1 MASIVRICTSMANSS
16 KVDWAGTAVLAF
28 ALAVLFFFVFGIPP
42 LSIGGVAEDCAVSS
56 LWTSTDDKPQVSSP
70 ETISNVILVML
81 DGVRWQ
87 EIAESR
93 EGSAMFPRL
102 HSTLSKDAQLFL
114 NDTVSNPFKTS
125 LPAYQSIFAGSI
137 QQCYGNNC
145 GRISTETFPERLVR
159 ELRLDRKKV
168 ATLASWNR
176 IACAVESKP
185 KATFVNAGDQPVID
199 GPVDSELATNNQL
212 QQQKQWASE
221 YYREAA
227 RFDEH
232 TFRHAMSYLDRH
244 RPNFLFLS
252 LVDSDIYGHQHDYQG
267 YAQALRQYD
276 RWLNEIMEKLDTM
289 GDYGRKTAVIVTTD
303 HGRGSG
309 ATSWSEHGPKIPES
323 GRIWT
328 YVRVPQNGSFRII
341 ERTTNH
347 SHVDL
352 RPTIETLFGLQP
364 RVCSGCGKS
373 FVAAAKPETIGTN

>member
-1 MASIVRICTSMANSS
+1 MVRSTI
-16 KVDWAGTAVLAF
+16 DRAGTAVLAF
-28 ALAVLFFFVFGIPP
+28 ALAVLLFFVFGIPP
-42 LSIGGVAEDCAVSS
+42 LSIGGIAEDCAQSS
-56 LWTSTDDKPQVSSP
+56 LWTSTDDAPQVSSP

-93 EGSAMFPRL
+93 EDIATFPRL
-102 HSTLSKDAQLFL
+102 HSTLSKDAQLFI
-114 NDTVSNPFKTS
+114 NDSASNPFNKS
-125 LPAYQSIFAGSI
+125 LPAYQSIFAGSV
-137 QQCYGNNC
+137 QQCDGNNC

-159 ELRLDRKKV
+159 DLKLNRKKV
-168 ATLASWNR
+168 ATLASWNQ
-176 IACAVESKP
+176 IACAVESQP
-185 KATFVNAGDQPVID
+185 MATFVNAGNQPLID
-199 GPVDSELATNNQL
+199 GPADSELATNDRLQL
-212 QQQKQWASE
+212 QKQWASS
-221 YYREAA
+221 YYRGVA

-232 TFRHAMSYLDRH
+232 TFHHAMSYLRRH

-252 LVDSDIYGHQHDYQG
+252 FVDSDIYGHQHNYQG

-276 RWLNEIMEKLDTM
+276 RWLNEIVEKLDTM
-289 GDYGRKTAVIVTTD
+289 GEYGEKTAVIVTTD
-303 HGRGSG
+303 HGRGST
-309 ATSWSEHGPKIPES
+309 AASWSEHGAAIPES

-328 YVRVPQNGSFRII
+328 YVRLPQNGSFRIV

-373 FVAAAKPETIGTN
+373 FIAPVERDPTKIAAASTNLQR

>member
-1 MASIVRICTSMANSS
+1 MASIVRICPSMVNS

-56 LWTSTDDKPQVSSP
+56 LWTSTDDAPQVSSP

-102 HSTLSKDAQLFL
+102 HSTLSKDAELFL

-168 ATLASWNR
+168 ATVASWNR

-185 KATFVNAGDQPVID
+185 KGTFVNAGHQTVID
-199 GPVDSELATNNQL
+199 GPAPSKLA
-212 QQQKQWASE
+212 
-221 YYREAA
+221 
-227 RFDEH
+227 
-232 TFRHAMSYLDRH
+232 
-244 RPNFLFLS
+244 P
-252 LVDSDIYGHQHDYQG
+252 
-267 YAQALRQYD
+267 
-276 RWLNEIMEKLDTM
+276 
-289 GDYGRKTAVIVTTD
+289 
-303 HGRGSG
+303 
-309 ATSWSEHGPKIPES
+309 
-323 GRIWT
+323 
-328 YVRVPQNGSFRII
+328 
-341 ERTTNH
+341 
-347 SHVDL
+347 
-352 RPTIETLFGLQP
+352 
-364 RVCSGCGKS
+364 
-373 FVAAAKPETIGTN
+373 